1 MMENG
6 QMTENEAGTCI
17 FHDQYEQKLL
27 DVHDWSQGA
36 KIKISAMCKKI
47 DGNKVEQQA
56 AIKEVKASMEKKVDE
71 LKADFNN
78 GIKRLIYLVIG
89 SVILQI
95 IASAILG
102 GHLK

>member
-1 MMENG
+1 MADEKCN
-6 QMTENEAGTCI
+6 GTCV

-36 KIKISAMCKKI
+36 KIKINAMCKKI
-47 DGNKVEQQA
+47 DSNKVERQA
-56 AIKEVKASMEKKVDE
+56 AIKEVRESMEKKVDE
-71 LKADFNN
+71 LKEDFNN

-95 IASAILG
+95 IASAFLG